1 VPSYVGV
8 DGCSGGWLAV
18 DYDPDTGGVDHGLY
32 ETFTTI
38 VDDHAGADR
47 LLVDMPVGLPET
59 GRRRCDE
66 AARERLGSRA
76 STVFF
81 APCRAVLYAPDHET
95 ASALNREHTGYGL
108 SIQAWH
114 LVPKIREV
122 DDVLRAS
129 AEARATVA
137 EAHPELCFAAF
148 GEGPV
153 AEPKATPAGRRER
166 LDRLAPLVSDVDGVY
181 ESCLEAYLR
190 KEVKRDDVLDAMVL
204 ALSASRPLTR
214 VPAVADEEVP
224 RDAKGLPMEI
234 RCPEIGIFDN
244 NSDG

>member
-47 LLVDMPVGLPET
+47 LLVDMPVGLPEA

-81 APCRAVLYAPDHET
+81 APCRPVLDAPDHET

-129 AEARATVA
+129 DEARETVV

-153 AEPKATPAGRRER
+153 ADPKATPAGRRER
-166 LDRLAPLVSDVDGVY
+166 LDRLAPLLSDADGVY
-181 ESCLEAYLR
+181 ESCLDAYLR
-190 KEVKRDDVLDAMVL
+190 KEVKRDDVLDAVVL

-224 RDAKGLPMEI
+224 RDVAGLPMEI
-234 RCPEIGIFDN
+234 RRPENGLFN
-244 NSDG
+244 NYSDS